1 MKRDASKLTQQQKMI
16 SNALKRGVSIKTN
29 RKSSIESAITDVAD
43 DTPIRPDSNT
53 RRKSLAERQ
62 AEAGQ
67 KLTELRKTE
76 AAGGG
81 GGRPSSKAAS
91 KKEKVLREDSKGN
104 LI

>member
-1 MKRDASKLTQQQKMI
+1 MKREASKLTQQQKMI
-16 SNALKRGVSIKTN
+16 SNAIKKGLTIKSN
-29 RKSSIESAITDVAD
+29 RKSSIESATTDVAD
-43 DTPIRPDSNT
+43 DTPVRPDSKT
-53 RRKSLAERQ
+53 QRISLAERQ
-62 AEAGQ
+62 ANAGL
-67 KLTELRKTE
+67 KLAELRKTE